1 MVDCGQDRANAA
13 IALQN
18 TGPSISGTASIERPC
33 PTALV
38 DDYCDATDFAA
49 WGKARNAEVET
60 RNQLLQEL
68 LDAGCQWPQEL
79 EDEML
84 ATDALFE
91 LVAESWPDP
100 APALARMF
108 GTEPANNYLEDWVRI
123 NIELLTRVSCQI
135 DRLGNLQGAQCEGA
149 RPRPPAVQKLKAWPW
164 IAGALAVVGVALGVR
179 LAR

>member
-1 MVDCGQDRANAA
+1 MVDCGQQRANAA
-13 IALQN
+13 IAAQRSQIDLA
-18 TGPSISGTASIERPC
+18 GPASLSRPC
-33 PTALV
+33 PTLLA
-38 DDYCDATDFAA
+38 DDYCNGSDLGNWAQ
-49 WGKARNAEVET
+49 ARNSEIAT
-60 RNQLLQEL
+60 RDALLQEL

-84 ATDALFE
+84 ATDALLE
-91 LVAESWPDP
+91 LVASSWPDP
-100 APALARMF
+100 APVLSRMF
-108 GTEPANNYLEDWVRI
+108 GTEPRANYLEDWVSI
-123 NIELLTRVSCQI
+123 NIELLTRISCQI